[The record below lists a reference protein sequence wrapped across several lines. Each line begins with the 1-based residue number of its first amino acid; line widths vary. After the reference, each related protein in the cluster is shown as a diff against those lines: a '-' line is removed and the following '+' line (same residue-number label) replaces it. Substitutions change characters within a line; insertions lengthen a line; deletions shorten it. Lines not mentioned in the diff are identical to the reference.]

1 MGLTRVEIKQQ
12 ARAQMRGCMGPLI
25 LCFFV
30 AGLIKLLCT
39 RGMAASF
46 TSGLFGIFK
55 NFGDISSFSDL
66 SEIPDISDM
75 SGFEESMMHLTAL
88 SNLGSSI
95 KLAYFIFVHPI
106 LTAAL
111 ASITLNVTYG
121 DTPAVSDL
129 FKPYKTMFGKSLGTV
144 LLKNLF
150 EVLWFIP
157 YYIVLV
163 IATVITILALAAGD
177 GKGFENL
184 LGAISDALGADGS
197 FGTGLL
203 AIFFMILILI
213 AVVGAVALILM
224 IPFSIVIS
232 SYAMSVY
239 IMIEQPDLT
248 PNQCINES
256 KRIMYGHRI
265 EYFFLKL
272 SFLPWFLLAYFTFG
286 LALLYVIP
294 YMHMTIANYYHRIKA
309 HDTYVPVE

>member
-1 MGLTRVEIKQQ
+1 MGVSRIEIKQQ
-12 ARAQMRGCMGPLI
+12 AREQMRGCMGAII

-39 RGMAASF
+39 RGVGASF
-46 TSGLFGIFK
+46 TSGFLGMFK
-55 NFGDISSFSDL
+55 NIRSVSDF
-66 SEIPDISDM
+66 SEIIDLP
-75 SGFEESMMHLTAL
+75 GFEDDMMHLTAL

-106 LTAAL
+106 LTTAL
-111 ASITLNVTYG
+111 VSITLNVTYG
-121 DTPAVSDL
+121 DTPTLSDL
-129 FKPYKTMFGKSLGTV
+129 FKPYKTLFGKALGTV

-150 EVLWFIP
+150 EALWLIP

-163 IATVITILALAAGD
+163 IATVITIIGLSYNDGD
-177 GKGFENL
+177 GFERL
-184 LGAISDALGADGS
+184 LERITDALGADGS

-203 AIFFMILILI
+203 AIFFMILII
-213 AVVGAVALILM
+213 FAVVGAVALILL
-224 IPFSIVIS
+224 IPFSIIIS

-239 IMIEQPDLT
+239 IMIEQPELT

-272 SFLPWFLLAYFTFG
+272 SFLPWFILSYFTFG

-294 YMHMTIANYYHRIKA
+294 YMHMTITNYYHRIKL
-309 HDTYVPVE
+309 HDTYVPVEM